1 MRFTATKIFSWALLL
16 SGVFFVVGYGQMS
29 FLSSSVVEA
38 SLTRSETPENELIRI
53 RLERENL
60 VADKKEK
67 IEEKQVIIIDQKNL
81 TEKIQKIEGALLWI
95 KKMIDKINA
104 DIGAFPAPDLEK
116 IETEYRQKQSQ
127 ENERYEKQKTA
138 TQKLYVDTMNL
149 IQQAHDERVKR
160 GWKNDEVITSEDELA
175 ATNRH
180 NALKSLTDANIEQ
193 REKHEDIVQDIEE
206 QKQQALSKAK
216 TDNQSLLAPLI
227 QQKQSITEEKIK
239 LQEERDALMVEQA
252 KNNSKAEEM
261 ATSID
266 IIESILAALDYKI
279 LLLEETVLRNLV
291 P

>member
-16 SGVFFVVGYGQMS
+16 SGIFFIVGYGQMN

-53 RLERENL
+53 RLDRENL

-67 IEEKQVIIIDQKNL
+67 IEEKQVITIEQKKL
-81 TEKIQKIEGALLWI
+81 TEKIQKIEGSLLGI

-104 DIGAFPAPDLEK
+104 DIGGFPAPDLEK
-116 IETEYRQKQSQ
+116 IEIEYRQIQSQ
-127 ENERYEKQKTA
+127 ENERYEKQKIA

-149 IQQAHDERVKR
+149 IQQAHDERVKK
-160 GWKNDEVITSEDELA
+160 GWKSNEVIMAEDELA

-193 REKHEDIVQDIEE
+193 RAKHEDIVQDIEE

-227 QQKQSITEEKIK
+227 QQKQSITEEKTR
-239 LQEERDALMVEQA
+239 LQEERDALIVEQT
-252 KNNSKAEEM
+252 KNNSKAEDIV
-261 ATSID
+261 TSID
-266 IIESILAALDYKI
+266 TIESTLAALDYKI
-279 LLLEETVLRNLV
+279 LLLEETVLRNIV